1 MTASKHHDR
10 LFMLTTGLW
19 ITPLCNEDKYALAFI
34 SRPPSP
40 FNLLPSTPRV
50 FFYPFRQLVIF
61 FPPLPC
67 VFMLLSVYTC
77 TCVTQ
82 IAVDG
87 FNQMAAPFC
96 CFSVV
101 SLPVYGSLPFGV
113 LRRAQLRKKQRGAA
127 ASALCQKCRDK
138 KRKKEKKKRGRPPP
152 TQRRILTELVSGQMQ
167 CFGSHTSLSVV
178 SSAIFLCTVFKE
190 KKCVLKISKKKKV
203 YKCKTT
209 KKNFFLRE
217 GFELH
222 PVSLFAVHCSFVY
235 S

>member
-1 MTASKHHDR
+1 MHLR
-10 LFMLTTGLW
+10 L
-19 ITPLCNEDKYALAFI
+19 LAAA
-34 SRPPSP
+34 P
-40 FNLLPSTPRV
+40 FLLPSTPFAPT
-50 FFYPFRQLVIF
+50 FFFTLFASSSISF
-61 FPPLPC
+61 SSPLLPPC
-67 VFMLLSVYTC
+67 VFPSLSVYMC
-77 TCVTQ
+77 MCVTQ

-101 SLPVYGSLPFGV
+101 FPFLYGSLPYGV
-113 LRRAQLRKKQRGAA
+113 FRHAQLRKKQRC
-127 ASALCQKCRDK
+127 ASTLSVRSVTT
-138 KRKKEKKKRGRPPP
+138 KKKTKKKNVGGPPA

-190 KKCVLKISKKKKV
+190 KKMCTQNKQEKKV

-209 KKNFFLRE
+209 KKSFFFFLRE

>member
-34 SRPPSP
+34 SRPPSSSS
-40 FNLLPSTPRV
+40 PSTPRV
-50 FFYPFRQLVIF
+50 FFFYPFRQLIF

-127 ASALCQKCRDK
+127 ASTLCQKCRDK
-138 KRKKEKKKRGRPPP
+138 KGKRKKKSVGGPPHK
-152 TQRRILTELVSGQMQ
+152 G
-167 CFGSHTSLSVV
+167 
-178 SSAIFLCTVFKE
+178 
-190 KKCVLKISKKKKV
+190 
-203 YKCKTT
+203 
-209 KKNFFLRE
+209 
-217 GFELH
+217 GF
-222 PVSLFAVHCSFVY
+222 
-235 S
+235 

>member
-1 MTASKHHDR
+1 
-10 LFMLTTGLW
+10 MLTTGLW

-34 SRPPSP
+34 SHPPSSSPPPPAYFFLP
-40 FNLLPSTPRV
+40 FSPAPHLFS
-50 FFYPFRQLVIF
+50 
-61 FPPLPC
+61 PLPC

-77 TCVTQ
+77 MCVTQ

-127 ASALCQKCRDK
+127 ASALSVRSVATKK
-138 KRKKEKKKRGRPPP
+138 GKRKKKSVGGPP

-190 KKCVLKISKKKKV
+190 KKCVLKISKKKRFTNAKLQ
-203 YKCKTT
+203 
-209 KKNFFLRE
+209 KKIFFLGR
-217 GFELH
+217 GLNCI
-222 PVSLFAVHCSFVY
+222 L
-235 S
+235 

>member
-1 MTASKHHDR
+1 
-10 LFMLTTGLW
+10 MLTTGLW

-138 KRKKEKKKRGRPPP
+138 KRKKEKKKAWEAPPHTKEDSDRACVRPDAVLW
-152 TQRRILTELVSGQMQ
+152 LTYQPLCCLVR
-167 CFGSHTSLSVV
+167 
-178 SSAIFLCTVFKE
+178 
-190 KKCVLKISKKKKV
+190 
-203 YKCKTT
+203 Y
-209 KKNFFLRE
+209 FFMY
-217 GFELH
+217 
-222 PVSLFAVHCSFVY
+222 CI
-235 S
+235 